1 MGLLTVEEILTAIPG
16 LDLKWAWKSVQ
27 PQGKPKTIDFSNQ

>member
-16 LDLKWAWKSVQ
+16 LDLKWAWSR
-27 PQGKPKTIDFSNQ
+27 KTP